1 MAESNYYSIK
11 NTKETQNEGD
21 LKQINI
27 SKFRIN
33 YSQLECRYCWSNWSG
48 IMLPYSYHTQENI

>member
-21 LKQINI
+21 FRQMNI

-33 YSQLECRYCWSNWSG
+33 YSQLECRYCWSN
-48 IMLPYSYHTQENI
+48 